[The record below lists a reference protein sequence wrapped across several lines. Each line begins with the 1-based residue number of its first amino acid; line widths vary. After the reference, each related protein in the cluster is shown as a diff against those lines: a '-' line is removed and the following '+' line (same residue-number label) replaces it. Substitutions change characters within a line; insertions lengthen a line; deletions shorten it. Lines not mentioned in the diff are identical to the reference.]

1 MKHLLLT
8 LFSAATIAV
17 SAQTADPVIMTIN
30 GKDITRS
37 EFEYSF
43 NKNGNVEGA
52 VEQKSVEEYV
62 EMFVNYKLKVA
73 AAEAARMD
81 TLSSFQKEF
90 RQYRDMQLTPYL
102 VDNEFIDSVAY
113 SLYSR
118 TANQLK
124 GQDMLRVSHILVM
137 VKQGAT
143 DAEKEI
149 AKQKADSIYNELR
162 KGADFAEMAKKHS
175 EDKGSALR
183 GGELPF
189 IGPGMTLK
197 EFEAAAYA
205 LQTNEMSEPVESTVG
220 YHIIKMLERKQLE
233 PFAELKPNIVASL
246 KRQNIEEIS
255 AENKIKKMVA
265 ASGGRLTRE
274 HILDSVLC
282 ANEQQNPELRY
293 LVQEYHDGLLLYE
306 ISKRDVWDVAANDKE
321 NLQKWFKEHKKKYA
335 WKEPRFKGFV
345 YQSKQQGLDKQ
356 IKKVLKKNEN
366 GDWRKAIKEQF
377 NADSLIVRVSGP
389 YLCKKNENPYIDKHV
404 FKEGELPANT
414 KYPYSGVYGKKLKQP
429 KTYEDVRSSV
439 VNDYQ
444 EFLEKQWIEQLRS
457 NFKFQVNDAVV
468 KTVNKH

>member
-143 DAEKEI
+143 DAEKEV

-162 KGADFAEMAKKHS
+162 KGADFLIFTGGMSVDPDDLTPTAIRKLGAEIVS
-175 EDKGSALR
+175 YGVPSQ
-183 GGELPF
+183 
-189 IGPGMTLK
+189 PGNMTLV
-197 EFEAAAYA
+197 AY
-205 LQTNEMSEPVESTVG
+205 LG
-220 YHIIKMLERKQLE
+220 
-233 PFAELKPNIVASL
+233 
-246 KRQNIEEIS
+246 EIP
-255 AENKIKKMVA
+255 
-265 ASGGRLTRE
+265 
-274 HILDSVLC
+274 ILGVPG
-282 ANEQQNPELRY
+282 A
-293 LVQEYHDGLLLYE
+293 
-306 ISKRDVWDVAANDKE
+306 
-321 NLQKWFKEHKKKYA
+321 
-335 WKEPRFKGFV
+335 
-345 YQSKQQGLDKQ
+345 
-356 IKKVLKKNEN
+356 
-366 GDWRKAIKEQF
+366 AIKLPTTVFDVLLPQIFAGDRISREELTAL
-377 NADSLIVRVSGP
+377 ADGG
-389 YLCKKNENPYIDKHV
+389 LCQMCSECHWPNCTFGRY
-404 FKEGELPANT
+404 
-414 KYPYSGVYGKKLKQP
+414 
-429 KTYEDVRSSV
+429 
-439 VNDYQ
+439 
-444 EFLEKQWIEQLRS
+444 
-457 NFKFQVNDAVV
+457 
-468 KTVNKH
+468 